1 MDKNLEISMLF
12 DFYKELL
19 TEKQADVINLYY
31 NQDLSLG
38 EISEDLN
45 ITRQG
50 VRDCIKRGER
60 FLYELEQ
67 RMGLVDRF
75 IKIQKSIQRVND
87 TILEIKQ
94 LNDQVLHSDELNGK
108 INVIKTVINDIFEKV

>member
-1 MDKNLEISMLF
+1 MLY

-19 TEKQADVINLYY
+19 TEKQADAINLYY
-31 NQDLSLG
+31 NQDLSLS

-75 IKIQKSIQRVND
+75 MKIQNSIKLVND
-87 TILEIKQ
+87 AISDVKR
-94 LNDQVLHSDELNGK
+94 LNDQVLHSEELNEK
-108 INVIKTVINDIFEKV
+108 INLIKAVIDDIIEKV